1 MRSYL
6 KRTKGHA
13 GYWACDRC
21 VQKGEMINRTM
32 MLTNVSAPLRK
43 DEDFLSYHVNDF
55 SRDEHIPDP
64 KDISP
69 FVKINFNMVS
79 GFVIDS
85 MHTVF
90 EGAFSSRLQGLAFH
104 PLEGKLTPRKLAQ
117 VEERIQYF
125 KYCKPYEFDR
135 CVGKFCKVKNYKIHV
150 LRQFLY
156 YYLFPV
162 FHGIL
167 DEDILEHI
175 MLLQQSM
182 LLMGAFDRKPVA
194 ESRLSKAEQA
204 LKSYSVELFERNIP
218 CRFTSHQTTHTH
230 QDPRTFECGIE
241 QVSCWVYEN
250 FQPFFTRIIRHGH
263 LVAEQ
268 IRNRCIEKA
277 KYQLPTSSSGT
288 IISNK
293 VELLLESKK
302 RKRDGLV
309 MFHNKGEKWPKK
321 MIFSDFEL
329 SNQFSNNVCL
339 LKDGSVVVCDDF
351 IYSGTLS
358 SSKTIGRKFL
368 LLEPAFLRPF
378 KSSDYHIVIASKLS
392 KLPGQWMVSDIVA
405 KMYPLPMNP
414 ISVPR
419 LDNEQQK
426 WFLSP
431 IFHTLK
437 I

>member
-1 MRSYL
+1 
-6 KRTKGHA
+6 
-13 GYWACDRC
+13 
-21 VQKGEMINRTM
+21 
-32 MLTNVSAPLRK
+32 
-43 DEDFLSYHVNDF
+43 
-55 SRDEHIPDP
+55 
-64 KDISP
+64 
-69 FVKINFNMVS
+69 
-79 GFVIDS
+79 
-85 MHTVF
+85 
-90 EGAFSSRLQGLAFH
+90 
-104 PLEGKLTPRKLAQ
+104 
-117 VEERIQYF
+117 
-125 KYCKPYEFDR
+125 
-135 CVGKFCKVKNYKIHV
+135 
-150 LRQFLY
+150 
-156 YYLFPV
+156 
-162 FHGIL
+162 
-167 DEDILEHI
+167 
-175 MLLQQSM
+175 
-182 LLMGAFDRKPVA
+182 
-194 ESRLSKAEQA
+194 
-204 LKSYSVELFERNIP
+204 
-218 CRFTSHQTTHTH
+218 
-230 QDPRTFECGIE
+230 
-241 QVSCWVYEN
+241 VYEN

-358 SSKTIGRKFL
+358 SSKIIGRKFL

-378 KSSDYHIVIASKLS
+378 KSSDYHIFIASKLS